1 MKLSLSTRFLAA
13 LTLILLPAPLLI
25 VIGASFSPG
34 AILAFPPPGFSLRW
48 YWTVLHDADWLYTF
62 AVSAVIA
69 AVTAAVTTLVAVG
82 AALALARARQR
93 LRAFAETFILAP
105 LLFPHA
111 ALGIAFLGLLVS
123 LHYNGSMMGVLV
135 AHLVLCAPFAYRP
148 VAVSLHQIDHSLAEA
163 AVILGAT
170 HRQTL
175 TKVILPI
182 LRPGITAAL
191 LFSFIISFD
200 EVTVTMFLVGPEFTT
215 LPVAIYSHV
224 ADTAD
229 PVVAAISTILIAL
242 TGGLVLLLDRVV
254 GLGIFIDIEE
264 DARTLAPADS
274 H

>member
-1 MKLSLSTRFLAA
+1 MKTSLPTRFMAA
-13 LTLILLPAPLLI
+13 LVLFLLPAPLLV

-34 AILAFPPPGFSLRW
+34 SILLFPPPGLSLRW
-48 YWTVLHDADWLYTF
+48 YREVLQDAAWLHTF
-62 AVSAVIA
+62 AVSAGIA
-69 AVTAAVTTLVAVG
+69 VVAAAVTTLIAIG
-82 AALALARARQR
+82 AALALSRAPPR
-93 LRAFAETFILAP
+93 LRTLAETFIMAP

-111 ALGIAFLGLLVS
+111 AIGIALLGWLVFFRS
-123 LHYNGSMMGVLV
+123 NGTMFGVLV

-148 VAVSLHQIDHSLAEA
+148 VAVSLRQIDASLAEA

-170 HRQTL
+170 QRQTL

-200 EVTVTMFLVGPEFTT
+200 ELTVTMFLVGPEFTT

-242 TGGLVLLLDRVV
+242 TAGLVFLLDRVA

-264 DARTLAPADS
+264 DARTPG
-274 H
+274 